1 MKRMKHIGRG
11 QRGQS
16 VLEMALVTLV
26 LVAVAAG
33 AADLGRAMHTWIII
47 HNAAREGARY
57 ASKFPLDDSEII
69 AHAEQ
74 EMAESGVDSLTHT
87 ITVQGLDRTEGNP
100 IRVDIV
106 AYVPT
111 IVAPI
116 TNLGMLELRSSN
128 EMIIFGTPA
137 AGP

>member
-1 MKRMKHIGRG
+1 MRKKAKD

-33 AADLGRAMHTWIII
+33 AADLGRAMHTWIVI

-57 ASKFPLDDSEII
+57 ASKFPLDDAGII
-69 AHAEQ
+69 GHAEQ

-87 ITVQGLDRTEGNP
+87 ITVQGLDRTSGNP
-100 IRVDIV
+100 IRVDV
-106 AYVPT
+106 EVQVPT
-111 IVAPI
+111 ILAAV
-116 TNLGMLELRSSN
+116 TNLATLTLRSSN
-128 EMIIFGTPA
+128 EMIIFGTPV

>member
-1 MKRMKHIGRG
+1 MGQN

-16 VLEMALVTLV
+16 VVEMALVTLV

-57 ASKFPLDDSEII
+57 ASQFPLDDAQII
-69 AHAEQ
+69 ARAEQ
-74 EMAESGVDSLTHT
+74 EMVESGVDSLTHT
-87 ITVQGLDRTEGNP
+87 ITVAAGDRTEGNP
-100 IRVDIV
+100 IRVNVV

-128 EMIIFGTPA
+128 EMIIFGTPP
-137 AGP
+137 AGGP

>member
-1 MKRMKHIGRG
+1 MRRNAKD

-33 AADLGRAMHTWIII
+33 AADLGRAMHTWIVI

-57 ASKFPLDDSEII
+57 ASRFPLDDADII

-74 EMAESGVDSLTHT
+74 EMADSGVLDLAPT

-100 IRVDIV
+100 IRVNIQV
-106 AYVPT
+106 FVPT
-111 IVAPI
+111 IVAGV

-128 EMIIFGTPA
+128 EMIIFGVPA
-137 AGP
+137 AS